1 MRFFRKRIPIE
12 KPEWVFIGL
21 GNPGTEYEGT
31 RHNVG
36 FEVID
41 ELSKRHGIKLSEWK
55 FQSNYGF
62 GKICGKNVLLAKP
75 MTYMNVSGRA
85 VSSLVKHFSI
95 PFERLVVIYD
105 DMDFEVGEVRI
116 KPKGGPGTHNGM
128 KSIIE
133 SLGTEDFP
141 RIRIGIG
148 SPEIS
153 GVEHVLSRFEPEE
166 MALITEAIRKAAD
179 GCEWIIKEGIS
190 NAMNRINKP
199 KEIEKPK
206 ESETNR

>member
-1 MRFFRKRIPIE
+1 
-12 KPEWVFIGL
+12 VGL
-21 GNPGTEYEGT
+21 GNPGAEYEGT

-36 FEVID
+36 FEVIE

-55 FQSNYGF
+55 FQSNYAL

-85 VSSLVKHFSI
+85 VSSLLKQYSI

-105 DMDFEVGEVRI
+105 DMDFDVGEVRI

-128 KSIIE
+128 RSIIE
-133 SLGTEDFP
+133 SLGTENFP

-148 SPEIS
+148 SPGIS

-166 MALITEAIRKAAD
+166 RTLIAEAIQRAAD
-179 GCEWIIKEGIS
+179 GCEWILKEGIS

-199 KEIEKPK
+199 KEFNEPK
-206 ESETNR
+206 S